1 VKYLEWNVI
10 LKLPSRTNEILLG
23 IRWAH
28 FEVMLHG
35 GPPEWRLKVGEK
47 RTLSE

>member
-1 VKYLEWNVI
+1 MKSLEWSVI

-23 IRWAH
+23 ARWAH

-35 GPPEWRLKVGEK
+35 GPPEWRLKVVGN